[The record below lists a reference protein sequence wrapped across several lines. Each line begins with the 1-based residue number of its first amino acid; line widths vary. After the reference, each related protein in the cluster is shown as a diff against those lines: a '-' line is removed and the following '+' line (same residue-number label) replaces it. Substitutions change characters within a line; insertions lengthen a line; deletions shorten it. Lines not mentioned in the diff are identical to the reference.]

1 MTYYII
7 ILARHTHNFGSFSFF
22 AFFFFIA
29 LFSHSFFVRSFVCVF
44 VQQPQLLLFA
54 VIEAFVSFCHSST
67 PRSMFSL
74 LCIHGIYNRGSHRVY
89 LPNRQKHKN
98 KIICRMQF
106 ISSSNVLSSAVTAK
120 HLRFCQHILLSHY
133 TQLVDVFHA
142 IHSFSYCFA
151 ASEFMFVH
159 CLKF

>member
-1 MTYYII
+1 MAVF
-7 ILARHTHNFGSFSFF
+7 LSSH
-22 AFFFFIA
+22 FFFIA

-44 VQQPQLLLFA
+44 VQQPPLLLFA

-133 TQLVDVFHA
+133 SLWMFFMQYILSH
-142 IHSFSYCFA
+142 I
-151 ASEFMFVH
+151 ASQPVNLCLFIVEILIWFLTHGMTGH
-159 CLKF
+159 CGNC